1 MSNHSVLKDLKIRQ
15 SNPWYFYRYK
25 NHTPLLKSEINI
37 HSSNMHLIAANKNIG
52 KQLKS
57 VRKGE
62 IVNIKWYL
70 VNVTGDKV
78 WR

>member
-52 KQLKS
+52 KQL
-57 VRKGE
+57 
-62 IVNIKWYL
+62 
-70 VNVTGDKV
+70 
-78 WR
+78 